1 MYITLKC
8 ATCDNIECKLSRYVI
23 PDDSEEGCT
32 REVTEE
38 QAELLQ
44 HYQEEVLPFIP
55 MYKNHLAA
63 QNKLEEIYQ
72 FLLTIYSCPL
82 GKLINSK
89 GKIILDPKIVGNRLN
104 RESKLKSVLC
114 GRKSAQQSIHYLA

>member
-8 ATCDNIECKLSRYVI
+8 ATCDNIECKFGRYVI

-44 HYQEEVLPFIP
+44 YYQEEVLPFIP

-63 QNKLEEIYQ
+63 QDKLEEIYQ
-72 FLLTIYSCPL
+72 FLSTIYSCPL
-82 GKLINSK
+82 GKLLDAK
-89 GKIILDPKIVGNRLN
+89 GKVIPDPNIVDNRL
-104 RESKLKSVLC
+104 RRAPK
-114 GRKSAQQSIHYLA
+114 